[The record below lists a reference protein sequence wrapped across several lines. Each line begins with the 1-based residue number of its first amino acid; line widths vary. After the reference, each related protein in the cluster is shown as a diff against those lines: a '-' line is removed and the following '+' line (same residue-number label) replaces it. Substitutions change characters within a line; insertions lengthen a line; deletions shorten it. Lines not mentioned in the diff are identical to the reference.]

1 VCCTELFPPF
11 ESGPEGWDGQKDTCY
26 LGGDVLESLLILN
39 SELVRLGFIKNL
51 PTTISSILL
60 RFD

>member
-1 VCCTELFPPF
+1 MLHRVISSF